1 MNRIHHKINEIRI
14 KKYIH
19 EQGIGKLARFFLIY
33 WPSMLN
39 FAREKREFS
48 RNAKSKFH
56 DS

>member
-14 KKYIH
+14 KIYIH
-19 EQGIGKLARFFLIY
+19 EQGIGKLAGFFLIY

-39 FAREKREFS
+39 FAREKRDFS